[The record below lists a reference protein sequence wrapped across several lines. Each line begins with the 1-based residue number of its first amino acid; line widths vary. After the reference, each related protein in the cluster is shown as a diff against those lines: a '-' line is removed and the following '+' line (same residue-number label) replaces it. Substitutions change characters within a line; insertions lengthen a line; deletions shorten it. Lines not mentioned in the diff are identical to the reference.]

1 MPVLERKVDARD
13 PYRNYRL
20 RVVLDGRFVAGL
32 SKMSALKRARMGNQ
46 MPPPPGR
53 LLKVPN
59 PGRTKFEAVTL
70 ERGVT
75 NDPGFDAWARRVHD
89 AGAPAASLKSARKDL
104 RVQMLDLTGQ
114 VARTVTLTQCWVS
127 EYQAL
132 PDLDAG
138 SNTVLIEAMKVEHE
152 GWVDDGE

>member
-1 MPVLERKVDARD
+1 MPILERRVGAND

-20 RVVLDGRFVAGL
+20 RVVFDGRFVAGL
-32 SKMSALKRARMGNQ
+32 NKMSALKGATMGDQ

-53 LLKVPN
+53 LLKVPI

-75 NDPGFDAWARRVHD
+75 DDPGFDAWARRVHE
-89 AGAPAASLKSARKDL
+89 AGVQAASLKGARRDL
-104 RVQMLDLTGQ
+104 QVQMLDEAGQ
-114 VARTVTLTQCWVS
+114 VVRTVTLTQCWVS
-127 EYQAL
+127 EYRAL

-138 SNTVLIEAMKVEHE
+138 ANTVLIEAMKVEHE
-152 GWVDDGE
+152 GRVDDGQ